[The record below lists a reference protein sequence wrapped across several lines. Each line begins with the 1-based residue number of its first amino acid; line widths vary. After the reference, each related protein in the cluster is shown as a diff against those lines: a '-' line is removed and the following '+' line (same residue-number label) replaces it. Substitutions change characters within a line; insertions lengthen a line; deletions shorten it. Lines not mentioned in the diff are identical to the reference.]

1 MENIP
6 VRDYILRK
14 KIGEGAFGKVYIATK
29 NNTKELF
36 AVKEFSEK
44 IAQDESI
51 MKYLRSE
58 INIIGQLDH
67 PNIVKLKEAIKEQNN
82 YYIIT
87 EYINGG
93 SLRECLKNFIQKYG
107 KPFPEE
113 IIQYIMKQII
123 EALIYIHG
131 RNIIHRD
138 LKSQN
143 IMVNFPTEKDKL
155 ELNMMKSQIKLIDFG
170 ISIQLQSFNSKA
182 CSIVGTPTYMDPV
195 ILEKFIENQKHQET
209 NYQNSITYGKEADIW
224 SLGCICYEL
233 LIGKSIFYKKNMNE
247 LVDQMKQQQYK
258 FNATVSKEYFD
269 FLKNMLQYNGK
280 ARLTAK
286 KLKHQPFLTQNAIN
300 FNKIVINDDLKK
312 SEVYCQI
319 NNSLEL
325 YKQKIKEKKE
335 EELKKT
341 RLNNN
346 SFHDK
351 NNINSKNTINQ
362 NNNTIGINNSNMF
375 SHALSIYGMNMN
387 PNSPPQSVNSNKM
400 SSGNSDNMNL
410 NNNGYNRQLSG
421 NLNLNNNG
429 YNRQLSGNVNLNNN
443 GYNRQLS
450 GNINLNNNGYNRQ
463 LSGNVNLNNNGFNR
477 QLSGS
482 VNMINNGYNRQLSG
496 NINMFNN
503 SSSIYDVTNPHMNYS
518 FGNNLNN
525 NMNNNNTPSYDKK
538 NSEEQ
543 EDDNN
548 NCQIL

>member
-44 IAQDESI
+44 IAQDENI

-93 SLRECLKNFIQKYG
+93 SLSECLKKFIQKYG

-131 RNIIHRD
+131 HNIIHRD

-195 ILEKFIENQKHQET
+195 ILEKFIENQKQKET

-247 LVDQMKQQQYK
+247 LVDQIKQQQYK

-400 SSGNSDNMNL
+400 SSGNSDNI
-410 NNNGYNRQLSG
+410 
-421 NLNLNNNG
+421 
-429 YNRQLSGNVNLNNN
+429 NLNNN

-450 GNINLNNNGYNRQ
+450 GNINLNNNVYNRQ
-463 LSGNVNLNNNGFNR
+463 LSGNVNLNNNGYNR

-548 NCQIL
+548 NCQIF